1 MIRALNLDTPLYA
14 LCIWHP
20 RLWDLFSEVL
30 ERVGQQGG
38 GISVEDLFGRVEVDA
53 IYAYDFSGGM
63 VAANDAAR
71 RAAGD
76 AAEERV
82 VVACSD
88 AEVARVLS
96 DPAMMAS
103 VILLSLCCPPSTLRV
118 QVQRHFRSRVRAA
131 VS

>member
-1 MIRALNLDTPLYA
+1 MIAGAPPSFIYVLPMSETEVFLEETILISDAPVA
-14 LCIWHP
+14 
-20 RLWDLFSEVL
+20 FS
-30 ERVGQQGG
+30 
-38 GISVEDLFGRVEVDA
+38 
-53 IYAYDFSGGM
+53 AYDFSGGM

-76 AAEERV
+76 AAEER